1 MQKLSISKA
10 SSNIINKAFLSA
22 KQSFYMPKGS
32 MKFFDL
38 HEYQSK
44 IILRKYGLRVQ
55 NGDVA
60 ISSEE
65 ALKIANSLKGE
76 LILKAQVQAGGRGKG
91 HLTSGLKGGVKICQN
106 PQQLHDYC
114 KQMLGYNLITH
125 QTPKEGLPVNAVLVL
140 ESVDIKKQIYAA
152 FLLDRT
158 LQKPV
163 LIVSNEGGMDIE
175 EIAKT
180 KPEAIHVFPIDVFKG
195 LTNEILDKVVT
206 VIEFESDQ
214 QRQDAKDQ
222 LTKMYDM
229 FNKLDTTQIE
239 INPWAIDTKGQLY
252 LVDAKINVDESAFFR
267 QQEIIDM
274 KENSKASED
283 VDPNEKKAN
292 SAGLNYIGLKGDI
305 GCLVNG
311 AGLAM
316 STMDIIKLK
325 NGEPAN
331 FLDVGGSATAEQVT
345 QAFEILTKHPNVK
358 AILVNIFGGIM
369 RCDVIAE
376 GIIKA
381 TEKVS
386 INIPII
392 VRLTGTNAD
401 KGMQMLTDYSAKSN
415 GKVSFITAK
424 DLDQAAE
431 KAVNACNEF
440 KANEKNIKV

>member
-1 MQKLSISKA
+1 MQKIKSF
-10 SSNIINKAFLSA
+10 SSLNKTAIPNLKSFL
-22 KQSFYMPKGS
+22 KPSFYMPKGS

-60 ISSEE
+60 INSEE
-65 ALKIANSLKGE
+65 ALQIANKLKGE

-91 HLTSGLKGGVKICQN
+91 HLTSGLKGGVKICN
-106 PQQLHDYC
+106 TPSQLYEYS
-114 KQMLGYNLITH
+114 KQMIGYNLITH

-140 ESVDIKKQIYAA
+140 ESVDIKKQIYVA

-158 LQKPV
+158 LQQPV
-163 LIVSNEGGMDIE
+163 VIVSNEGGMDIE

-180 KPEAIHVFPIDVFKG
+180 KPEAIHVFPIDVHKG
-195 LTNEILDKVVT
+195 LTSDILDKVVK
-206 VIEFESDQ
+206 VIDFESDI
-214 QRQDAKDQ
+214 QRKDARDQ
-222 LTKMYDM
+222 LSKLYEM

-239 INPWAIDTKGQLY
+239 INPWAIDTKGDLY

-267 QQEIIDM
+267 QTEIVDM
-274 KENSKASED
+274 KDNSKATED

-292 SAGLNYIGLKGDI
+292 NAGLNYIGLKGDI

-316 STMDIIKLK
+316 ATMDIIKLK

-331 FLDVGGSATAEQVT
+331 FLDVGGSATTDQVT
-345 QAFEILTKHPNVK
+345 QAFQILSSHPNVK

-369 RCDVIAE
+369 RCDIIAQ

-381 TEKVS
+381 SQNVG
-386 INIPII
+386 INMPVI
-392 VRLTGTNAD
+392 VRLTGTNAEEGF
-401 KGMQMLTDYSAKSN
+401 KLLNDYAAKSG
-415 GKVSFITAK
+415 GKVKFITAK
-424 DLDQAAE
+424 DLDQAAD
-431 KAVNACNEF
+431 KAVNEI
-440 KANEKNIKV
+440 KNLKI